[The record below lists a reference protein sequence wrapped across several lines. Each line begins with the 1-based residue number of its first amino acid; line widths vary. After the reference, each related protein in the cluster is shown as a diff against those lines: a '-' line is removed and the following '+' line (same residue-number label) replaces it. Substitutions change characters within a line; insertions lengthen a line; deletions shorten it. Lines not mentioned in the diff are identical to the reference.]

1 MIAQDD
7 PRSTRVGTR
16 NGRAPRAILCL
27 VEWARLVELVGRVR
41 ATTKKGEKVALIAEL
56 LRQAR
61 GREPGLLA
69 LYLTGTLPQ
78 GRIGV
83 GWKTLEP
90 ALPSGPA
97 VGGPL
102 TLLRV
107 DEALSGVAAE
117 TGAGSA
123 DRRLRRLRALL
134 EATDD
139 AGRRLLV
146 ELLIGEVRQGALDGL
161 VIEAIARAAGLP
173 PPDVRRAAMYAP
185 GLGELARAALE
196 EGAAGLGRFS
206 LRLLSPV
213 APMLA
218 SPAADAEEV
227 LERLGEAAFEY
238 KLDGARLQVHR
249 AGDEVRV
256 FTRQLQDV
264 TGRVPE
270 IVEWARGLPVREAV
284 VEGEALALRPDGR
297 PRPFQET
304 MRRLGR
310 SKDVEAARRDLPLSA
325 FFFDLLYLE
334 GEGPL
339 VSMPYAQRVERLQG
353 IVGPGPVLSRL
364 VTRDAEEAE
373 RFFDRAIEAGH
384 EGLMAK
390 SLEAPYEAGQ
400 RGFHWLKLKPAHT
413 LDLVIL
419 AVEKG
424 SGRRQAWLSNLHLG
438 ARDAESGQFVMLGK
452 TFKGLTDEMLRW
464 QTEKLL
470 SLETARDEW
479 TVQVRPELVA
489 EIAFADVQ
497 ESPRYPA
504 GLALRF
510 ARVKRYRPD
519 KPASEADTLQAV
531 RAIFERQRA

>member
-1 MIAQDD
+1 MQ
-7 PRSTRVGTR
+7 
-16 NGRAPRAILCL
+16 
-27 VEWARLVELVGRVR
+27 WARLVELVTLVR
-41 ATTKKGEKVALIAEL
+41 ATSKKGEKVALIADL
-56 LRQAR
+56 LRQT
-61 GREPGLLA
+61 REGETELAA

-83 GWKTLEP
+83 GWRTLQP
-90 ALPSGPA
+90 AMPSGPA
-97 VGGPL
+97 RGGPL
-102 TLLRV
+102 SLARV
-107 DEALSGVAAE
+107 DEAIAAVAAE
-117 TGAGSA
+117 TGPGSA
-123 DRRLRRLRALL
+123 EQRLGRLRTLL
-134 EATDD
+134 EAADEP
-139 AGRRLLV
+139 GRRLLV
-146 ELLIGEVRQGALDGL
+146 ELLVGEVRQGALDGV

-173 PPDVRRAAMYAP
+173 ASDVRRAAMYAP

-196 EGAAGLGRFS
+196 EGAPALGRFS

-218 SPAADAEEV
+218 SPAGDAEEA

-249 AGDEVRV
+249 AGEEVRV

-264 TGRVPE
+264 TARVPE
-270 IVEWARGLPVREAV
+270 VVEWARGLPVREAV
-284 VEGEALALRPDGR
+284 VEGEALALRSDGR

-310 SKDVEAARRDLPLSA
+310 SKDVEAARRSLPLSC
-325 FFFDLLYLE
+325 FFFDLLFLE
-334 GEGPL
+334 GEGSL
-339 VSMPYAQRVERLQG
+339 VSVPYAERALRLG
-353 IVGPGPVLSRL
+353 RLVGPGALLPRL
-364 VTRDAEEAE
+364 ITRDAEAAE
-373 RFFDRAIEAGH
+373 RFFGQAIDAGH

-400 RGFHWLKLKPAHT
+400 RGFHWMKLKPAHT

-424 SGRRQAWLSNLHLG
+424 SGRRQGWLSNLHLG

-479 TVQVRPELVA
+479 TVKVRPELVA

-510 ARVKRYRPD
+510 ARVKRHRPD

-531 RAIFERQRA
+531 REIFLRQRA

>member
-1 MIAQDD
+1 MD
-7 PRSTRVGTR
+7 
-16 NGRAPRAILCL
+16 
-27 VEWARLVELVGRVR
+27 WARLVELVQRLR
-41 ATTKKGEKVALIAEL
+41 ATAKRTEKVALIADL

-61 GREPGLLA
+61 GREIELAA
-69 LYLTGTLPQ
+69 LYLTSALPQ
-78 GRIGV
+78 GRIGL
-83 GWKTLEP
+83 GWRTLQP
-90 ALPSGPA
+90 AMTSGPA

-102 TLLRV
+102 ALLGV
-107 DEALSGVAAE
+107 DEALERVAAAK
-117 TGAGSA
+117 GPGSA
-123 DRRLRRLRALL
+123 ERRLRLLRGLF
-134 EATDD
+134 ERTDEP
-139 AGRRLLV
+139 GRRLLV
-146 ELLIGEVRQGALDGL
+146 ELLTGEVRQGALDGL
-161 VIEAIARAAGLP
+161 VTEAIARAASLP
-173 PPDVRRAAMYAP
+173 AADVRRAAMYADS
-185 GLGELARAALE
+185 LGELARAALE

-218 SPAADAEEV
+218 SPADDPEEAIA
-227 LERLGEAAFEY
+227 RLGEAAFEY

-249 AGDEVRV
+249 SGDEVRV

-264 TGRVPE
+264 TARLPE
-270 IVEWARGLPVREAV
+270 VVAWARSLPVREAV

-310 SKDVEAARRDLPLSA
+310 SRDVEAVRRELPLSA

-334 GEGPL
+334 GDGPL
-339 VSMPYAQRVERLQG
+339 VSLPYAERIERLER
-353 IVGPGPVLSRL
+353 VLSPDRL
-364 VTRDAEEAE
+364 LPRVVTADPAEVE
-373 RFFDRAIEAGH
+373 RFFEQAIAAGH

-390 SLEAPYEAGQ
+390 SLGAGYEAGQ

-419 AVEKG
+419 AVERG
-424 SGRRQAWLSNLHLG
+424 SGRRSRWLSNLHLG

-452 TFKGLTDEMLRW
+452 TFKGLTDEMLQW
-464 QTEKLL
+464 QTETLR
-470 SLETARDEW
+470 SLEVTSDGW
-479 TVQVRPELVA
+479 TVFVRPELVA
-489 EIAFADVQ
+489 EIAFSDVQ

-519 KPASEADTLQAV
+519 KPAAEADSVQAV